1 MEMDK
6 ELLVV
11 LAEGADPTS
20 LAVEFSVSRSASERV
35 LVLSV
40 PDWISENEVASRPG
54 VVFATSLAVAVES
67 LDLTDSEA
75 RFVASWTQR
84 LHDRLWSRPDGGK
97 DETTPGRR
105 TADLSNAD

>member
-1 MEMDK
+1 MVMEKD
-6 ELLVV
+6 LLVI
-11 LAEGADPTS
+11 LAQGANPTS
-20 LAVEFSVSRSASERV
+20 LADEFSVSRSASERV
-35 LVLSV
+35 LILSV

-54 VVFATSLAVAVES
+54 VVFATSLGVAVES

-84 LHDRLWSRPDGGK
+84 LHDRLWTRPDGGK
-97 DETTPGRR
+97 YQDSPGRR